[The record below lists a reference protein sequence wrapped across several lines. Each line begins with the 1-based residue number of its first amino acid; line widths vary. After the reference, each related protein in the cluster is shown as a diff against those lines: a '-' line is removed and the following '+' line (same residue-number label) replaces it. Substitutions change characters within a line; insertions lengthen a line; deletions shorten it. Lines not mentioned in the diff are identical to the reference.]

1 MSPAP
6 ARDSAPHK
14 AEAEDQGYNVTRWGA
29 FWFCAGAFGAGMSL
43 EDFPKWCLSIN
54 ERGYTPSHAPQH
66 C

>member
-14 AEAEDQGYNVTRWGA
+14 AETEDQGYNVTRWGA

-43 EDFPKWCLSIN
+43 EDFPSGVSIN
-54 ERGYTPSHAPQH
+54 ERGYNSHAPQH